1 MYSIEAGRF
10 HADNNVLELMIISK
24 DIGNHFLNNT
34 CTCFS
39 VFERFHFDKEIL
51 IEIKC
56 RYDMNTGC
64 NVNPNKK
71 R

>member
-1 MYSIEAGRF
+1 M
-10 HADNNVLELMIISK
+10 VISK
-24 DIGNHFLNNT
+24 DIGNQFFNNT
-34 CTCFS
+34 CTIFS
-39 VFERFHFDKEIL
+39 VFKRLHLDVKVL
-51 IEIKC
+51 VEIKC

>member
-1 MYSIEAGRF
+1 MYSIETGRF
-10 HADNNVLELMIISK
+10 HANDNVLELMIIRK
-24 DIGNHFLNNT
+24 DIGNNFFNNT
-34 CTCFS
+34 CTFFS
-39 VFERFHFDKEIL
+39 VLKRFHLDVKVL
-51 IEIKC
+51 VEIKC